1 MSTVRAGLDVVVP
14 DDGGR
19 PTGGSLYDRRL
30 VAALGALGRPARLV
44 PVAGDWPAPD
54 GAARSRLRRAL
65 GGPSPGRAVVLD
77 GLVGCA
83 APETVEDAVRSGVPV
98 HLLVHLPLPAETG
111 LDPAAAAELAR
122 REAAALA
129 AATGVLVP
137 SAWAARDLGRR
148 YGAAG
153 VAVAEPGAERGPV
166 AAGSSPPRL
175 LCLASLT
182 PRKNQRLLLRA
193 LAPLA
198 GLDWTLDLVGPEG
211 DPRHVHELDAAA
223 RQLPDPE
230 RVRRHGPLR
239 GAALARQWART
250 DLLLLPSTAE
260 TYGMVVTEALAHGVP
275 ALVAA
280 GTGAVEALD
289 GAPPHR
295 PAGGAGPTTAP
306 AAGARAGAALDPADP
321 SAWTEVLRDWL
332 TDPALRRQ
340 WRAAALARRER
351 LRRWEDT
358 ARDVLAAI
366 ARPPDPSE
374 PPGTTPAT
382 STPPPMSTTADD
394 HVSTAATGCDA
405 DHDTTTERTR
415 RPR

>member
-14 DDGGR
+14 DDAGR

-54 GAARSRLRRAL
+54 GAARARLRRAL
-65 GGPSPGRAVVLD
+65 GAPAPSRSVLLD

-83 APETVEDAVRSGVPV
+83 APEAVGHAVRSGVPV

-111 LDPAAAAELAR
+111 LDPAAAADLAR

-129 AATGVLVP
+129 AATGVLTP
-137 SAWAARDLGRR
+137 SAWAARDLLRR
-148 YGAAG
+148 YGTADA
-153 VAVAEPGAERGPV
+153 AVAEPGVQRGPV
-166 AAGSSPPRL
+166 AAGSRPPRL
-175 LCLASLT
+175 TCLASLT
-182 PRKNQRLLLRA
+182 PRKNQLLLLEA

-198 GLDWTLDLVGPEG
+198 GLDWTLDLVGPAG
-211 DPRHVHELDAAA
+211 DAAHVDA
-223 RQLPDPE
+223 LRAAVEAFPDPG
-230 RVRRHGPLR
+230 RVRCPGPLE

-250 DLLLLPSTAE
+250 DLLLLPSTVE
-260 TYGMVVTEALAHGVP
+260 TYGMVVTEALAQGVP
-275 ALVAA
+275 AVVAA

-289 GAPPHR
+289 GTPAPR
-295 PAGGAGPTTAP
+295 G

-321 SAWTEVLRDWL
+321 SAWTAALEEWL
-332 TDPALRRQ
+332 TGPALRAR
-340 WRAAALARRER
+340 WRSAALARRER
-351 LRRWEDT
+351 LRGWEDT

-366 ARPPDPSE
+366 DRPLGPSGS
-374 PPGTTPAT
+374 PGGGAAAEHAAAEHAAAEHAT
-382 STPPPMSTTADD
+382 VTATDG
-394 HVSTAATGCDA
+394 SA
-405 DHDTTTERTR
+405 DHDTTTDRTR

>member
-1 MSTVRAGLDVVVP
+1 MSTTRAGIDVVVP

-30 VAALGALGRPARLV
+30 VAALGVLGRPARLV

-54 GAARSRLRRAL
+54 GAARVRLRRAL
-65 GGPSPGRAVVLD
+65 GGPAPGRAVVLD
-77 GLVGCA
+77 GLMGCA
-83 APETVEDAVRSGVPV
+83 DPETVDDAVRSGVPV

-111 LDPAAAAELAR
+111 LDPAATRELAR

-137 SAWAARDLGRR
+137 SDWAARDLRRR
-148 YGAAG
+148 YGTAG
-153 VAVAEPGAERGPV
+153 AVVAEPGAGRGPV

-198 GLDWTLDLVGPEG
+198 GLGWTLDLVGPAG
-211 DPRHVHELDAAA
+211 DPRHVRELRAAVLG
-223 RQLPDPE
+223 LPEPG
-230 RVRRHGPLR
+230 RVRCHGPLE

-275 ALVAA
+275 AVVAA

-289 GAPPHR
+289 GTPRH
-295 PAGGAGPTTAP
+295 GP

-321 SAWTEVLRDWL
+321 SAWTSVLRDWL
-332 TDPALRRQ
+332 TDPALRAQ
-340 WRAAALARRER
+340 WRTAALARREH
-351 LRRWEDT
+351 LRSWEDT

-366 ARPPDPSE
+366 GRPLDPTD
-374 PPGTTPAT
+374 PPGPRH
-382 STPPPMSTTADD
+382 PPRQAS
-394 HVSTAATGCDA
+394 
-405 DHDTTTERTR
+405 
-415 RPR
+415 

>member
-1 MSTVRAGLDVVVP
+1 VSAARAGLDVVVP

-30 VAALGALGRPARLV
+30 VAALGGLGRPARLV

-54 GAARSRLRRAL
+54 GAARGRLRRAL
-65 GGPSPGRAVVLD
+65 GAPSPGRAVVLD

-83 APETVEDAVRSGVPV
+83 APEAVEDAVRSGVPV

-111 LDPAAAAELAR
+111 LDSGAATELAR

-137 SAWAARDLGRR
+137 SAWAARDLFRR
-148 YGAAG
+148 YGTVD

-166 AAGSSPPRL
+166 ATGSRPPRL
-175 LCLASLT
+175 TCLASLT
-182 PRKNQRLLLRA
+182 PRKNQRLLLEA

-211 DPRHVHELDAAA
+211 GAEHVGGLRAAV
-223 RQLPDPE
+223 RELPDPG
-230 RVRRHGPLR
+230 RVHCPGPLE

-275 ALVAA
+275 AVVAA

-289 GAPPHR
+289 GTPAPR
-295 PAGGAGPTTAP
+295 DADGAGTPDGDGT
-306 AAGARAGAALDPADP
+306 RAGAALDPADA
-321 SAWTEVLRDWL
+321 STWTEALRDWL
-332 TDPALRRQ
+332 SDPALRAQ

-351 LRRWEDT
+351 LRGWEDT

-366 ARPPDPSE
+366 GRPLDPLGPVSPVE
-374 PPGTTPAT
+374 HG
-382 STPPPMSTTADD
+382 SD
-394 HVSTAATGCDA
+394 HDH
-405 DHDTTTERTR
+405 DHDTDRTR
-415 RPR
+415 RPS

>member
-1 MSTVRAGLDVVVP
+1 MSEVRAGIDVVVP

-30 VAALGALGRPARLV
+30 VAALDALGRPARLV

-54 GAARSRLRRAL
+54 GAARARLRRAL
-65 GGPSPGRAVVLD
+65 GAPAPGRAVVLD

-83 APETVEDAVRSGVPV
+83 APETVDDAVRSGVPV

-111 LDPAAAAELAR
+111 LDPAIARELAR

-129 AATGVLVP
+129 AATGVLTT
-137 SAWAARDLGRR
+137 SAWAARDVCRR
-148 YGAAG
+148 YGTADA
-153 VAVAEPGAERGPV
+153 AVAEPGAERRPV

-211 DPRHVHELDAAA
+211 DPRHVHGLRAAV
-223 RQLPDPE
+223 RELPDPG
-230 RVRRHGPLR
+230 RVRCPGPLE

-275 ALVAA
+275 AVVAA

-289 GAPPHR
+289 GTPGPRGAD
-295 PAGGAGPTTAP
+295 GAGAP
-306 AAGARAGAALDPADP
+306 GAGSRAGAALDPADP

-332 TDPALRRQ
+332 TDPALRGQ

-351 LRRWEDT
+351 LRGWEDT

-366 ARPPDPSE
+366 GGPLELPDRPE
-374 PPGTTPAT
+374 HG
-382 STPPPMSTTADD
+382 
-394 HVSTAATGCDA
+394 A
-405 DHDTTTERTR
+405 DHDLDHDARDHDHGSGPDPDPDTDPDRTR
-415 RPR
+415 RPT